1 MKLLWFSIF
10 LKFPYIHIYILFL
23 WIINAPLLTGKTT
36 ESYTEWSDQMIS
48 AELPDED
55 SEQTF
60 KNYQLHRHLR
70 HARNTGMENV
80 DLILVDFLQKEL

>member
-1 MKLLWFSIF
+1 MF
-10 LKFPYIHIYILFL
+10 LKFPYIHIFILFL
-23 WIINAPLLTGKTT
+23 WIINAPLLTGKTI
-36 ESYTEWSDQMIS
+36 ESYTECSDQMIS
-48 AELPDED
+48 AELPEED